1 MNHRTLGRTGI
12 QVSPLCLGTMMLGA
26 WGNSDPDECAR
37 IVGTALD
44 AGINM
49 IDTADVYAFGE
60 SEEIVGRAIR
70 RRRDEVVL
78 ATKFNSP
85 MDDSP
90 NRRGNSRRW
99 IMRAAEDSL
108 RRLGTDWIDLY
119 QVHRPDPLTDIDE
132 TLGALSDLVQ
142 QGKVRAIG
150 TSSFPVEEIVEAQ
163 WVAERRHR
171 ERFATEQLS
180 YSILARHAEAAVL
193 PVAERHNLGVL
204 AWSPLN
210 GGWLTGK
217 YRPGTP
223 PPADSRAARNADHF
237 DFRAEEVRARKLYL
251 TGRLATLAAEA
262 GISMIHLAL
271 GFVLS
276 HRAVTAAV
284 IGPRTLEQLTG
295 QLGADAVRLSPDV
308 LDAIDELVPPGTN
321 VSPDDVG
328 HVPPALTDPA
338 LRRR

>member
-26 WGNSDPDECAR
+26 WGNTDPGECER
-37 IVGTALD
+37 IIATALD

-70 RRRDEVVL
+70 GRRDEVVL
-78 ATKFNSP
+78 ATKFGNP

-90 NRRGNSRRW
+90 GRRGNSRRW
-99 IMRAAEDSL
+99 IMRAVEDSL
-108 RRLGTDWIDLY
+108 RRLGTDHIDLY

-132 TLGALSDLVQ
+132 TLGALSDLVR

-150 TSSFPVEEIVEAQ
+150 TSSFPAEEVVEAQ

-193 PVAERHNLGVL
+193 PVAERYDLGVL
-204 AWSPLN
+204 VWSPLN

-217 YRPGTP
+217 YRRDTV
-223 PPADSRAARNADHF
+223 PPADSRATRNADHF
-237 DFRAEEVRARKLYL
+237 DFRAEDVRARKLDL
-251 TGRLATLAAEA
+251 VEKLEALAGEA
-262 GISMIHLAL
+262 GLSLIHLAL

-284 IGPRTLEQLTG
+284 IGPRTLEQLKG
-295 QLGADAVRLSPDV
+295 QLGADAVRLPADV
-308 LDAIDELVPPGTN
+308 LDAIDALVPPGAN

-328 HVPPALTDPA
+328 HVPAALTDPA